1 MDIQKGGVSLTVNA
15 AFFLTPKHD
24 VAFLYHD
31 CTLRQ
36 GLEKMRSSGYTAIPV
51 IKRDGTYVG
60 IAREGDFLWHII
72 EKSDDGA
79 ICLRDLENVRL
90 PQIMQ
95 TEKFP
100 AARITSHME
109 ELLEYALVQNFVPIV
124 DDENKFIGIV
134 TRHRIM
140 KYLTGQ
146 QGIHRETIAK

>member
-1 MDIQKGGVSLTVNA
+1 MNA

-24 VAFLYHD
+24 VAFLFND

-60 IAREGDFLWHII
+60 IVREGVFLWHII

-79 ICLRDLENVRL
+79 IRLRDLENVRL
-90 PQIMQ
+90 PQILQ
-95 TEKFP
+95 AEKFP
-100 AARITSHME
+100 AARITSPME
-109 ELLEYALVQNFVPIV
+109 ELVEYALLQNFVPIV
-124 DDENKFIGIV
+124 DDENKFIGLV

-140 KYLTGQ
+140 KYLNGLDNR
-146 QGIHRETIAK
+146 REAAAK

>member
-1 MDIQKGGVSLTVNA
+1 MNA

-24 VAFLYHD
+24 VAFLFND

-60 IAREGDFLWHII
+60 IVREGDFLWHII

-79 ICLRDLENVRL
+79 IRLRDLENVRL
-90 PQIMQ
+90 PQILQ
-95 TEKFP
+95 AEKFP
-100 AARITSHME
+100 AARITSPME
-109 ELLEYALVQNFVPIV
+109 ELVEYALLQNFVPIV
-124 DDENKFIGIV
+124 DDENKFIGLV

-140 KYLTGQ
+140 KYLNGLDNR
-146 QGIHRETIAK
+146 REAAAK